1 MRLNQCLSEYN
12 HLDKDDKDSQ
22 IHLAMLIFVT
32 SVRCR
37 QLARVYNDN
46 LDRGECR
53 EMLGNDLDKMSKTTS
68 WLEKCTRLKHDMFA
82 MSTSTMKEHGYD
94 CTIMGFKPE
103 TTADFYYAI
112 KENQMALA
120 ELLSEAN
127 LKLSNAPLSLYGN
140 FYRHLRKQYNE
151 EQALNDFKNRLSHL
165 GIITADK
172 LKSLRA
178 LFIAEFI
185 NRDTL
190 NYAFEPSECERSKV
204 DIETFKSELPHTFE
218 FKERFDDSLVIFY
231 RTVSQEGNIL
241 VPNYDC
247 AGLFI
252 FQHWDELTQTDI
264 HAIFYLDKMLE
275 LIHEELIQLQPVQTD
290 DETAELNGL
299 PSPLATPEA
308 MILWQKA
315 IDAGWVDEHY
325 QPLLSRTQAALLADA
340 IAERL
345 GIRDK
350 WKVFEAFWNRKN
362 MRNDYNDALNQRQTG
377 EFLDTLKERIF

>member
-1 MRLNQCLSEYN
+1 MGLNQCLSVYN
-12 HLDKDDKDSQ
+12 HLEKDDKDTL
-22 IHLAMLIFVT
+22 ITFAMLIFVT
-32 SVRCR
+32 SARSR
-37 QLARVYNDN
+37 QLARLYNDD

-53 EMLGNDLDKMSKTTS
+53 EMLGNDLDKMSNAAF
-68 WLEKCTRLKHDMFA
+68 WMEKCTRLKHDMFA
-82 MSTSTMKEHGYD
+82 MSTSTMKEHGYE
-94 CTIMGFKPE
+94 CNIMGFRPE
-103 TTADFYYAI
+103 TTADFYHAI
-112 KENQMALA
+112 KENLMVLTG
-120 ELLSEAN
+120 LLSEAD

-140 FYRHLRKQYNE
+140 YYRHLRKQYNE
-151 EQALNDFKNRLSHL
+151 EQALNDYKNRLSHL

-178 LFIAEFI
+178 LFIADFI

-190 NYAFEPSECERSKV
+190 NYAFEPSECERGKV
-204 DIETFKSELPHTFE
+204 DIETFKSQLPHTFE
-218 FKERFDDSLVIFY
+218 FRESFDDRLAIFY
-231 RTVSQEGNIL
+231 RTVSQEGDIL

-275 LIHEELIQLQPVQTD
+275 LIHEELMQLQTVQTD
-290 DETAELNGL
+290 DETAEPNGL

>member
-1 MRLNQCLSEYN
+1 MGLNQCLSVYN
-12 HLDKDDKDSQ
+12 HLEKDDKDTL
-22 IHLAMLIFVT
+22 ITFAMLIFVT
-32 SVRCR
+32 SARSR
-37 QLARVYNDN
+37 QLARLYNDD

-53 EMLGNDLDKMSKTTS
+53 ETLGNDLDKMSNAAF
-68 WLEKCTRLKHDMFA
+68 WMEKCTRLKHDMFA
-82 MSTSTMKEHGYD
+82 MSTSTMKEHGYE
-94 CTIMGFKPE
+94 CNIMGFRPE
-103 TTADFYYAI
+103 TTADFYHAI
-112 KENQMALA
+112 KENLMVLTG
-120 ELLSEAN
+120 LLSEAD

-140 FYRHLRKQYNE
+140 YYRHLRKQYNE
-151 EQALNDFKNRLSHL
+151 EQALNDYKNRLSHL

-178 LFIAEFI
+178 LFIADFI

-204 DIETFKSELPHTFE
+204 DIETFKSQLPHTFE
-218 FKERFDDSLVIFY
+218 FRESFDDRLAIFY
-231 RTVSQEGNIL
+231 RTVSQEGDIL

-252 FQHWDELTQTDI
+252 FQHYDELTQADI

-275 LIHEELIQLQPVQTD
+275 LIHDELIQQQPVQTD

-362 MRNDYNDALNQRQTG
+362 MYNDYYKAMEQHQSL
-377 EFLDTLKERIF
+377 IFRDEVKRLYP

>member
-1 MRLNQCLSEYN
+1 MGLNQCLSVYN
-12 HLDKDDKDSQ
+12 HLEKDDKDTL
-22 IHLAMLIFVT
+22 ITFAMLIFVT
-32 SVRCR
+32 SARSR
-37 QLARVYNDN
+37 QLARLYNDD

-53 EMLGNDLDKMSKTTS
+53 ETLGNDLDKMSNAAF
-68 WLEKCTRLKHDMFA
+68 WMEKCTRLKHDMFA
-82 MSTSTMKEHGYD
+82 MSTSTMKEHGYE
-94 CTIMGFKPE
+94 CNIMGFRPE
-103 TTADFYYAI
+103 TTADFYHAI
-112 KENQMALA
+112 KENLMVLTG
-120 ELLSEAN
+120 LLSEAD

-140 FYRHLRKQYNE
+140 YYRHLRKQYNE
-151 EQALNDFKNRLSHL
+151 EQALNDYKNRLSHL

-178 LFIAEFI
+178 LFIADFI

-204 DIETFKSELPHTFE
+204 DIETFKSQLPHTFE
-218 FKERFDDSLVIFY
+218 FRESFDDRLAIFY
-231 RTVSQEGNIL
+231 RTVSQEGDIL

-275 LIHEELIQLQPVQTD
+275 LIHEELMQLQTVQTD

-377 EFLDTLKERIF
+377 EFLNTLKERIF